1 MKNQDEINLINFFT
15 RNKGLTRAQKAR
27 FASLV
32 ARDLVHSD
40 TGTMEVK
47 KKEEVATYYHSPKKM
62 IEFLSLFSKDDRFKW
77 YTHKWDMNTLFDI
90 DEFIIEQRK
99 NKGVL
104 SDMLYNNSHPI
115 NTATYNHVWNFIN
128 FENNSYTW
136 KNTLFEDVKYGWHSI
151 VEPSRNNPK
160 MPIDI
165 IKLENGRQFKD
176 YIRMFKSTIEFRTD
190 LGEEDRFS
198 ELVWSRINAAL
209 PKDFKV
215 EYTSNFEEI
224 GYDLNIY
231 CDVIGILNALKTIC
245 NWIVSHK
252 SRSSEV
258 CVDLISENEYY
269 ILKINHK
276 GSYFNNKQKLEKP
289 SGDFDVLRKRL
300 FSVCDFTMEGDY
312 NSDGR
317 SQGSLIINAL
327 NSETTMIEKQMSPCE
342 VINSDKNVGGVTYLL
357 KIYKRI

>member
-1 MKNQDEINLINFFT
+1 
-15 RNKGLTRAQKAR
+15 
-27 FASLV
+27 
-32 ARDLVHSD
+32 
-40 TGTMEVK
+40 
-47 KKEEVATYYHSPKKM
+47 
-62 IEFLSLFSKDDRFKW
+62 
-77 YTHKWDMNTLFDI
+77 
-90 DEFIIEQRK
+90 
-99 NKGVL
+99 
-104 SDMLYNNSHPI
+104 
-115 NTATYNHVWNFIN
+115 
-128 FENNSYTW
+128 
-136 KNTLFEDVKYGWHSI
+136 
-151 VEPSRNNPK
+151 

-231 CDVIGILNALKTIC
+231 CDLIGILNALKTIC